1 MSAMLETQLTGI
13 RVGALAWSDSAAPA
27 LAPDVDDRV
36 LGLGVLASVSYS
48 AVTVAAPAAVVTDE
62 ESPAAAPPSGGRK
75 SLLSEIDHGGRK
87 RSASRE
93 SALWVLVKWPVG
105 RLLVD

>member
-1 MSAMLETQLTGI
+1 MLEAQLTGI
-13 RVGALAWSDSAAPA
+13 WVGALAWSDSAAPA
-27 LAPDVDDRV
+27 RAPDVVGRM

-48 AVTVAAPAAVVTDE
+48 AVTVAASAAVFTDE
-62 ESPAAAPPSGGRK
+62 ESPATAPPSGGRE

-93 SALWVLVKWPVG
+93 SALWVLVKWPAG
-105 RLLVD
+105 RLLID